1 MHELALAQAVM
12 DVVADHA
19 GGRPVERVEVRVGA
33 LRQVVPDSLSFCF
46 AAVARGTVAEGAE
59 LRIEQVPVRIS
70 CSRCGGDAELEA
82 FPLTCPACGAADV
95 QVTAGEEFLVESL
108 EVLDGPVAGR
118 R

>member
-1 MHELALAQAVM
+1 M
-12 DVVADHA
+12 
-19 GGRPVERVEVRVGA
+19 
-33 LRQVVPDSLSFCF
+33 
-46 AAVARGTVAEGAE
+46 
-59 LRIEQVPVRIS
+59 RIS